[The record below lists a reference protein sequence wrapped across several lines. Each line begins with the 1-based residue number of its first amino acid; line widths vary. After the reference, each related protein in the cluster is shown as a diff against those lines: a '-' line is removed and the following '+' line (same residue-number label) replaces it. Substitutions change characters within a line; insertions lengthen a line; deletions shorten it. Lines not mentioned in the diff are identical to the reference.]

1 MKNKILTEEELE
13 QKRKDKEFS
22 EYLRKCSEASE
33 QQNKIQ
39 IQPVV
44 KPANL
49 LNQNII
55 QRQTADPVDIWL
67 FNSLKEDIEN
77 NITLSKKDAEWFK
90 EKLLQIRGSK

>member
-1 MKNKILTEEELE
+1 MKNKILTEEESE

-39 IQPVV
+39 PIV
-44 KPANL
+44 KPVNL

-77 NITLSKKDAEWFK
+77 HIPLSQKEAEWFK
-90 EKLLQIRGSK
+90 EKLLQSRGSK